1 MQEAVLIDG
10 RAVPGDEAAVPV
22 RDWVVLRGD
31 GCFEAIRSYGGRLF
45 RLDDHLDRL
54 ERSATALDLPLPARH
69 ELVAWSEEAARQGG
83 DCSIRVVVTRGS
95 GHPGVDLPG
104 RVVVLAEPLPNLPEA
119 YRLVPLPAPWHP
131 GGDPWELS
139 GVKSTSYA
147 PNMAAQRR
155 AQAAGF
161 DDALLVSREGWILEL
176 PTSSVGWF
184 HEGSVQTPA
193 LDLGIL
199 DSITRRVV
207 LDEASRAGLE
217 VREGRFS
224 IEALLS
230 ADEAFVMSTLKEV
243 RPVRA
248 VGERAFPPGRQ
259 VIEVR
264 DLFRSRVGAEVG

>member
-1 MQEAVLIDG
+1 MVLIDG
-10 RAVPGDEAAVPV
+10 RPVSGEEAVVSV
-22 RDWVVLRGD
+22 HDWVVLRGE

-45 RLDDHLDRL
+45 RMDDHLDRL
-54 ERSATALDLPLPARH
+54 ERSAVALDLPLPARD
-69 ELVAWSEEAARQGG
+69 ELVAWSEEAARRGG
-83 DCSIRVVVTRGS
+83 DCSVRVVVTRGS
-95 GHPGVDLPG
+95 GYPGVDLPG
-104 RVVVLAEPLPNLPEA
+104 RVVVLAEPLPDLPET

-131 GGDPWELS
+131 GGDAWELS
-139 GVKSTSYA
+139 GVKSTSYG

-161 DDALLVSREGWILEL
+161 DDALLLSREGSILEL

-184 HEGSVQTPA
+184 GDGVLQTPA

-207 LDEASRAGLE
+207 LEEASRAGLE

-224 IEALLS
+224 VGELLD

-243 RPVRA
+243 RPVSA
-248 VGERAFPPGRQ
+248 VGEQAFSPGPQ
-259 VIEVR
+259 VRELQ
-264 DLFRSRVGAEVG
+264 DLFRRRVGAEVG